1 MFPPYGPRPK
11 VFSVSVKGSFGGVF
25 RIPAL
30 ADRGI
35 RHSGENRASG
45 DRDSPTF
52 GHTFRILREKCRKN
66 VESRLGESDK
76 RQRVASSM
84 RRTASEACHPSAVA
98 WWIWSVKG
106 SVSRAGSAAEGPNFP
121 IVTTGRRYRKLG
133 KLT

>member
-11 VFSVSVKGSFGGVF
+11 LFSVSVKGSFGGVF

-66 VESRLGESDK
+66 VESRLGETS
-76 RQRVASSM
+76 A
-84 RRTASEACHPSAVA
+84 RRELDAPYRFRGVPSV
-98 WWIWSVKG
+98 
-106 SVSRAGSAAEGPNFP
+106 
-121 IVTTGRRYRKLG
+121 GRRVVDLEREG
-133 KLT
+133 